1 MKRSEQRRRERLLAK
16 RPKLTPMERIELA
29 RLERKWDLDHGYRI
43 VLVKDRAEAVRV

>member
-1 MKRSEQRRRERLLAK
+1 MKRSEERRRLQLLAK

-29 RLERKWDLDHGYRI
+29 RLDRAWDLAHGYRI